1 MSDAPRL
8 LAQPAFPAFLAARV
22 LSQGAVQVQAVA
34 VGWQLYELTG
44 DPLDL
49 GLLGLV
55 QFLPV
60 LLLTLP
66 AGEAADAFPRKLV
79 VGLCR
84 AGAGLAVL
92 GLAAGSLGGWLDRG
106 AIFALAGLLGV
117 ARAFEMPA
125 GQALLA
131 GVVPGALFPRAVSL
145 SSTANQLATIGGPAL
160 AGGLIAL
167 GGAEAAYVAAMV
179 ALLAAAGLTLALP
192 IAAHARAP
200 RGGGLARMFEGI
212 AFIRTRPVLVG
223 ALSLDMVAVLLGGA
237 AALFPVYAR
246 DVLEAGPWGL
256 GLLRAAPAAG
266 AMAMGAW
273 LAWRPMPGR
282 AGARMFAAVIVF
294 GAGTIVFA
302 LSTSLPLSLGAL
314 AVAGAADLVSVVVR
328 QSLVQLGTP
337 DEMRG
342 RVAAVNALFIGA
354 SNQLGEFRAGAAAA
368 LLGPVAA
375 AAMGGAATVAVAL
388 AWMRLFPALRAVD
401 RLEDAA
407 AERRTGSSGS

>member
-34 VGWQLYELTG
+34 VGWQLYEMTG

-84 AGAGLAVL
+84 AAAGLAVL
-92 GLAAGSLGGWLDRG
+92 GLAAGSLAGWLDRA
-106 AIFALAGLLGV
+106 AIFVLVGLLGV

-167 GGAEAAYVAAMV
+167 GGAEAAYLAATV
-179 ALLAAAGLTLALP
+179 ALLAAGGLTLGLP
-192 IAAHARAP
+192 VAAHARGP
-200 RGGGLARMFEGI
+200 RGGGLARMLEGI
-212 AFIRTRPVLVG
+212 AFLRARPVLVG

-282 AGARMFAAVIVF
+282 AGARMFVAVIVF
-294 GAGTIVFA
+294 GLGTTVFA
-302 LSTSLPLSLGAL
+302 LSPSLPLSLAAL

-375 AAMGGAATVAVAL
+375 AALGGAATVAVAL

-401 RLEDAA
+401 RLE
-407 AERRTGSSGS
+407 EVGRG